1 MFFDLRMSYTLGFR
15 TLRRKAPRKYYGK
28 SCILGPLARGE
39 GLLGCSAAAG
49 NMPDDILGLKEVLI

>member
-1 MFFDLRMSYTLGFR
+1 MSYTLGFR
-15 TLRRKAPRKYYGK
+15 TLRRKAPRKYYSK